1 MWGTRGNVA
10 LDVPRV
16 SDQTNVERISTLL
29 EPAGRI
35 DGHPRRLAE
44 NVGVAFEG
52 CKPYGSGFVLPPEEA
67 NEWLDADPENAK
79 VLFPYLTG
87 EDLNSRPDTSPSRWV
102 IDFYDRSEAA
112 VKCYKLPYARLL
124 GRVKPERQ
132 KVNRKVLRERWWQ
145 YGEKRPAMRKATATL
160 NEVLV
165 LTIHSKAVMPMRVPT
180 GNIFSHGLGIFATDS
195 FASQAVLSSGVHQT
209 WAIAYGSTLEARV
222 RYTHSDVFETFP
234 RPEPSER
241 LSEAG
246 KTLDSERREIML
258 RRNLGLTKLYNLVND
273 PDITHSA
280 DPDVTRI
287 RQIHVE
293 LDEAVMAAYGWG
305 DVPLEHGFH
314 TYRQMR
320 RWTVSPTARVEILDR
335 LLEENHRREPDRARC
350 RPRPRPT
357 KSRGRRSDP
366 DERASLPRRRPRRCP
381 RQPRPSHR
389 LQLRRTRRR
398 RRSRSTRPTP
408 AVTGSRPRS
417 TVRNAPVWIDTAH
430 GTQK

>member
-1 MWGTRGNVA
+1 
-10 LDVPRV
+10 
-16 SDQTNVERISTLL
+16 
-29 EPAGRI
+29 
-35 DGHPRRLAE
+35 LAE